1 MNPKPDRL
9 MKSAITLI
17 GDEVTIDIENPD
29 YYETMLEA
37 ITTKVF
43 QLLGSQFDKKSYLV
57 EVEKGRSP
65 LEIGQ
70 GWAIPVSISLSL
82 ELGYCLG
89 QLKKLGKDPDC
100 DKALSDLYRLW
111 KKRLHTMIREE
122 AFNRGL
128 VH

>member
-1 MNPKPDRL
+1 MNSWISLLDEEVIIDVEKPDF
-9 MKSAITLI
+9 
-17 GDEVTIDIENPD
+17 
-29 YYETMLEA
+29 YETMLDA

-43 QLLGSQFDKKSYLV
+43 QLLGSQFDKKAYLD

-89 QLKKLGKDPDC
+89 QLKKLGKDLDC

-111 KKRLHTMIREE
+111 KERLKTMIREE